1 MSSPY
6 RSDSLDSL
14 VSTDDLDQASSFIRF
29 RSILFLIV
37 FAVLLTVGVLS
48 CIFIKVP
55 IKISGPSVIWSEV
68 GVLQVVCKDPGS
80 VTSISVKV
88 GDRVEAGQVIA
99 LLDQS
104 SIRDKLKALKYQ
116 LEVLNLSLIHI

>member
-37 FAVLLTVGVLS
+37 FAVLLTIGVLS

-68 GVLQVVCKDPGS
+68 GVLQVACKDPGS
-80 VTSISVKV
+80 VTSIRVKS
-88 GDRVEAGQVIA
+88 ET
-99 LLDQS
+99 
-104 SIRDKLKALKYQ
+104 
-116 LEVLNLSLIHI
+116 E